1 MTTTPTKKP
10 RAARRRRK
18 TTPKPMT
25 EQSYPVT
32 KDEVPAKPTPKLI
45 SRSEYITDFN
55 NRMTIHNYEIKELVK
70 DTKWVYQKVKPYAL
84 KAIDKG
90 KALYNRLSPKDS

>member
-1 MTTTPTKKP
+1 
-10 RAARRRRK
+10 
-18 TTPKPMT
+18 
-25 EQSYPVT
+25 
-32 KDEVPAKPTPKLI
+32 
-45 SRSEYITDFN
+45 
-55 NRMTIHNYEIKELVK
+55 MTIHNYEIKELVK